1 MPASLLSL
9 LLSLALTA
17 QETPPPLLPVM
28 VASQPSITVSPAAG
42 GERKLMLWRA
52 GTPTCTGSDGEGVAI
67 RPVMMVE
74 PDPLATFRKVP
85 SPPFTVTFDLDPDGR
100 PFNLRSDVQ
109 PSYRLEARDVMPA
122 LRASSFATGTG
133 AKTGCRITYTAS
145 VVPFDEMDLATL
157 ARYGAVPRQQLTS
170 AAWQQI
176 APGNCRDNPRLA
188 PLLRGYPDWRKIAA
202 RPGMRSW
209 SYVRYDVN
217 AAGKPVKIETAV
229 SAGDPALDA
238 EVRAAIA
245 QSRYAGGPRTGCG
258 VVLWRDPGTVP
269 APPIPPAASIK
280 SNPACEIDDR
290 WARAPQLTYPD
301 TYRQRAIEGWAIVR
315 FDVAPWGQIGEVT
328 VLEAQ
333 PTTEFGDAAVNV
345 LRNAR
350 FKPMAGGL
358 SGCVDRVIFRMRPDP
373 AAPPEE
379 EPAGNEG

>member
-9 LLSLALTA
+9 LLSLAPA
-17 QETPPPLLPVM
+17 VQAPPPPPPPLFTE
-28 VASQPSITVSPAAG
+28 QQGAAAA
-42 GERKLMLWRA
+42 RKVLLWRA
-52 GTPTCTGSDGEGVAI
+52 GTATCTAVDGESFAI
-67 RPVMMVE
+67 QPAQLVE
-74 PDPLATFRKVP
+74 PHPITAPTPTVP
-85 SPPFTVTFDLDPDGR
+85 APSKLTFDLDADGH
-100 PFNLRSDVQ
+100 PFNIRSNA
-109 PSYRLEARDVMPA
+109 PPASRFLARDLMPV
-122 LRASSFATGTG
+122 LRATRFVASTESTTD
-133 AKTGCRITYTAS
+133 CRITYTAS
-145 VVPFDEMDLATL
+145 AEPFDALDLPTL
-157 ARYGAVPRQQLTS
+157 ARYGAVPRQQLTQ
-170 AAWQQI
+170 AAWQRI

-188 PLLRGYPDWRKIAA
+188 PLLRAYPDWRKIAA

-269 APPIPPAASIK
+269 APPIPPATSIK

-333 PTTEFGDAAVNV
+333 PTMEFGDAAVNV